1 MTDLLPLHRQT
12 MTIATAVVQQVRE
25 DQLRAATPC
34 AGWDVSQLLAHMI
47 GQNHGFASAAR
58 GEVFDPAAW
67 ADRPVATA
75 PGEAFAASA
84 AEVVDAFTS
93 EGALERDW
101 PILVGA
107 DKSVQV
113 AGKQA
118 LGFHFIDY
126 VVHAWDVAVS
136 IGLPVE
142 FDDDLLDAVLLLA
155 AEVPLDGPTRN
166 GPYAPFAPAVP
177 IGAGQ
182 GDLDRLL
189 AILGRD
195 PAWKPAQQQ

>member
-1 MTDLLPLHRQT
+1 MTDLLSFHRRT
-12 MTIATAVVQQVRE
+12 MTIAAAIVEQVRD
-25 DQLRAATPC
+25 DQLHSETPC
-34 AGWDVSQLLAHMI
+34 AGWDLSQLLAHMT

-58 GEVFDPAAW
+58 GEAFDPATW
-67 ADRPVATA
+67 ADRPVSAA
-75 PGEAFAASA
+75 PGDTFAASA
-84 AEVVDAFTS
+84 AEVVDAFAS

-107 DKSVQV
+107 DQSVQV

-126 VVHAWDVAVS
+126 VVHGWDVAVS
-136 IGLPVE
+136 IGLTPE

-155 AEVPLDGPTRN
+155 AEVPLEGPTRN
-166 GPYAPFAPAVP
+166 GPFAPFAPAVP
-177 IGAGQ
+177 IDAGQ
-182 GDLDRLL
+182 GDLSRLL

-195 PAWKPAQQQ
+195 PEWKPRPNR